1 MLDPQIKKKI
11 LDAYD
16 GAKVDGNLYS
26 RDKLDTFFRNFRSR
40 FGPDELKQLE
50 GRELLERMHGR
61 GDNDSL
67 AYWLEFKYDADEFP
81 GTEFGGIGGGS
92 AFKFGI
98 FYRRGID
105 MWLASGPTPK
115 GHEISVAEAIAV
127 ASKQR
132 DQFLRG
138 YELLEQLPVG
148 ADDAAYLKL
157 QRQLEELAP
166 DVGDSA
172 WGHKYFY
179 LMFPEKLDDFH
190 SPIWQRFYLLKALQ
204 LPPPRD
210 GRYVCAGRYVAM
222 SREVDLPMH
231 NFTCCLYDAVGP
243 MHDYWRVEI
252 VDPISRQNGWDLMRA
267 DKCIA
272 VRWPELEDL
281 STVEPASLPQQ
292 AARFVTRV
300 REGDLV
306 LACEENRVFGIGRV
320 DGPYS
325 YEPTAEFRH
334 RRPVEWLSLDPW
346 MLPEANRPK
355 SVVARLPKSA
365 VNILEIER
373 LLSNR
378 PSEPPNPPGPSQRLT
393 GTAGHIQ
400 SILERKSQVILYGP
414 PGTGKTYWA
423 ERTAR
428 DLAAIAAFGK
438 AYQAA
443 SEVEKRD
450 IIGTDQ
456 RPGLVRWCCFHA
468 GYGYED
474 FIEGYRPET
483 VGGRLTFK
491 RVTGIFKQLCADA
504 RDAADRRFYL
514 IIDEINRG
522 DIPRIFGE
530 LLTVLEKDKRDKRIV
545 LPLSGEMF
553 CVPPNVF
560 LIGTM
565 NTADRSISL
574 LDAAL
579 RRRFGFVELMPDY
592 SVLTEA
598 AVKGIPLGPWLD
610 ALNRRICEQLGRDAR
625 NLQVGHAYLMHGE
638 QPLKDF
644 DHFKRVLRDDIVP
657 LLAEYCYDRPAA
669 LQQILGKL
677 LWNDATDSA
686 RNDLFDPA
694 REDGLIDAL
703 LEPCQDLAALVPE
716 STGELD
722 SDDTEGAEDEAEGH
736 PTP

>member
-1 MLDPQIKKKI
+1 
-11 LDAYD
+11 
-16 GAKVDGNLYS
+16 
-26 RDKLDTFFRNFRSR
+26 
-40 FGPDELKQLE
+40 
-50 GRELLERMHGR
+50 
-61 GDNDSL
+61 
-67 AYWLEFKYDADEFP
+67 
-81 GTEFGGIGGGS
+81 
-92 AFKFGI
+92 
-98 FYRRGID
+98 
-105 MWLASGPTPK
+105 
-115 GHEISVAEAIAV
+115 
-127 ASKQR
+127 
-132 DQFLRG
+132 
-138 YELLEQLPVG
+138 
-148 ADDAAYLKL
+148 
-157 QRQLEELAP
+157 
-166 DVGDSA
+166 
-172 WGHKYFY
+172 
-179 LMFPEKLDDFH
+179 
-190 SPIWQRFYLLKALQ
+190 
-204 LPPPRD
+204 
-210 GRYVCAGRYVAM
+210 
-222 SREVDLPMH
+222 
-231 NFTCCLYDAVGP
+231 
-243 MHDYWRVEI
+243 
-252 VDPISRQNGWDLMRA
+252 
-267 DKCIA
+267 
-272 VRWPELEDL
+272 
-281 STVEPASLPQQ
+281 
-292 AARFVTRV
+292 VTRV

-320 DGPYS
+320 IGPYS
-325 YEPTAEFRH
+325 YEPTTEFRH

-346 MLPEANRPK
+346 TLPEPNRPK
-355 SVVARLPKSA
+355 SVVSRLPKSA

-373 LLSNR
+373 RLLNR
-378 PSEPPNPPGPSQRLT
+378 SPESPNVPGPSQRFT
-393 GTAGHIQ
+393 GTAGRIQ

-423 ERTAR
+423 ERAAC
-428 DLAAIAAFGK
+428 DLAAFAAFGK
-438 AYQAA
+438 AYHAA

-474 FIEGYRPET
+474 FVEGYRPET
-483 VGGRLTFK
+483 VSGRLTFQ
-491 RVTGIFKQLCADA
+491 RVTGVFKQLCADA

-522 DIPRIFGE
+522 DVPRVFGE
-530 LLTVLEKDKRDKRIV
+530 LLTVLEKNKRDKRVV

-598 AVKGIPLGPWLD
+598 VVGSIPLGPWLE

-644 DHFKRVLRDDIVP
+644 DQFKRVLRDDIVP

-669 LQQILGKL
+669 LPQILGKL
-677 LWNDATDSA
+677 LWNEDTGSA
-686 RNDLFDPA
+686 RNDLFDPG

-716 STGELD
+716 STDELD
-722 SDDTEGAEDEAEGH
+722 SDDTDGAEEEVEGL

>member
-252 VDPISRQNGWDLMRA
+252 VDPINRQNGWDMMRA

-281 STVEPASLPQQ
+281 STVEPASLAQQ

-300 REGDLV
+300 REGTSSWPVKRIEYSASVALTGRTPTNPPRNSGIG
-306 LACEENRVFGIGRV
+306 APWNGCRWTPGCSQKRIGPSPSSRVFPSPPSTSSKSNG
-320 DGPYS
+320 YS
-325 YEPTAEFRH
+325 
-334 RRPVEWLSLDPW
+334 
-346 MLPEANRPK
+346 
-355 SVVARLPKSA
+355 
-365 VNILEIER
+365 
-373 LLSNR
+373 
-378 PSEPPNPPGPSQRLT
+378 
-393 GTAGHIQ
+393 
-400 SILERKSQVILYGP
+400 
-414 PGTGKTYWA
+414 
-423 ERTAR
+423 RTAR
-428 DLAAIAAFGK
+428 R
-438 AYQAA
+438 
-443 SEVEKRD
+443 S
-450 IIGTDQ
+450 
-456 RPGLVRWCCFHA
+456 
-468 GYGYED
+468 
-474 FIEGYRPET
+474 
-483 VGGRLTFK
+483 
-491 RVTGIFKQLCADA
+491 
-504 RDAADRRFYL
+504 RRTH
-514 IIDEINRG
+514 
-522 DIPRIFGE
+522 P
-530 LLTVLEKDKRDKRIV
+530 
-545 LPLSGEMF
+545 
-553 CVPPNVF
+553 VPV
-560 LIGTM
+560 
-565 NTADRSISL
+565 
-574 LDAAL
+574 
-579 RRRFGFVELMPDY
+579 
-592 SVLTEA
+592 SV
-598 AVKGIPLGPWLD
+598 
-610 ALNRRICEQLGRDAR
+610 
-625 NLQVGHAYLMHGE
+625 
-638 QPLKDF
+638 
-644 DHFKRVLRDDIVP
+644 
-657 LLAEYCYDRPAA
+657 
-669 LQQILGKL
+669 
-677 LWNDATDSA
+677 
-686 RNDLFDPA
+686 
-694 REDGLIDAL
+694 
-703 LEPCQDLAALVPE
+703 
-716 STGELD
+716 
-722 SDDTEGAEDEAEGH
+722 
-736 PTP
+736 